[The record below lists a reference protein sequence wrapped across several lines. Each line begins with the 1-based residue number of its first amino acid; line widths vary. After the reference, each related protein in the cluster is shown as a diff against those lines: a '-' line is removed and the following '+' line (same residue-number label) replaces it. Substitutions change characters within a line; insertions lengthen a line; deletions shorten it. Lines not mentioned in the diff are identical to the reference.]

1 MFNIEMKTQTAE
13 EDESSI
19 NIMPDIELKSKK
31 TKKTKKKL
39 PKLKFEKIDS
49 KKLLIFSNKFS

>member
-1 MFNIEMKTQTAE
+1 MKTQTAE